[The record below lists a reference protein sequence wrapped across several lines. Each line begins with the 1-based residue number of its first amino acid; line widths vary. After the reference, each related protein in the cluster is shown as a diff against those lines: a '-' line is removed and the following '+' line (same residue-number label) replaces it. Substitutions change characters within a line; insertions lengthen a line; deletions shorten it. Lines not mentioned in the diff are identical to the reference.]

1 MTRPV
6 EAGSIYLGLE
16 APMGAPTDIAADVIR
31 PGDPLYDNA
40 RAVFNA
46 MIDRRPLAIVRC
58 RDARDV
64 AAGIRY
70 TREHYLA
77 LSVRG
82 GGHSVAGN
90 AVCDGGIMLD
100 LSGMKNVSVDPHR
113 RIAHA
118 GPGLLL
124 GDLDGATQPHGL
136 ATPLGVMSGTG
147 IAGLTLGGGL
157 GWLNGR
163 YGLTCDNLIGAE
175 VVTADGEVL
184 RVGEDEHPDLLWGL
198 RGGGGN
204 LAVATSFT
212 YRLHPAAS
220 VLAGALAYPWTAAR
234 DVLRHHHDVM
244 AAAPDELTSLVSLGI
259 DPTGTPT
266 VTVVV
271 CWSGEPAE
279 GQQALRPLRSFGPP
293 LDDSIQMLP
302 YLDWQRVPDAGFPPG
317 RQHYWK
323 SGYLRRLTDAALD
336 ALLAIPPTIPTP
348 QTAVGL
354 QGLRGAAA
362 RVPVDATAF
371 PHRATQYD
379 LLILTQW
386 SDPARSDD
394 HVGWTRSAFDAL
406 QPHLE
411 DAVYVNNLGT
421 EGPERVRAAYGSN
434 HARLATLKRAYDPTN
449 VFHLNQNVP
458 PA

>member
-1 MTRPV
+1 MV
-6 EAGSIYLGLE
+6 
-16 APMGAPTDIAADVIR
+16 APTDIATDVIR
-31 PGDPLYDNA
+31 PGDPGYDDA

-70 TREHYLA
+70 AREHDLV

-82 GGHSVAGN
+82 GGHGVAGN

-100 LSGMKNVSVDPHR
+100 LSGMKDVSIDPDR

-124 GDLDGATQPHGL
+124 GDLDGATQRYGL

-157 GWLNGR
+157 GWLNAR
-163 YGLTCDNLIGAE
+163 YGLTCDNLVGAE
-175 VVTADGEVL
+175 VVTADGEVR
-184 RVGEDEHPDLLWGL
+184 RVGQDEHPDLLWGL

-204 LAVATSFT
+204 LAVVTSFT
-212 YRLHPAAS
+212 YRLHPVAS
-220 VLAGALAYPWTAAR
+220 VLAGALTYPWAAAPE
-234 DVLRHHHDVM
+234 VLRHHHEFM
-244 AAAPDELTSLVSLGI
+244 AAAPDELTSSVALGI
-259 DPTGTPT
+259 DSAGTPA

-279 GQQALRPLRSFGPP
+279 GEGVLSPLRSFGPP
-293 LDDSIQMLP
+293 LDDSIGLLP
-302 YLDWQRVPDAGFPPG
+302 YLEWQRVPDAGFPRG
-317 RQHYWK
+317 HQHYWK
-323 SGYLRRLTDAALD
+323 SGYLRRLTDAAVD
-336 ALLAIPPTIPTP
+336 TLLAIAPTIPTP
-348 QTAVGL
+348 ATGIGL

-362 RVPVDATAF
+362 RVPIDATAF
-371 PHRATQYD
+371 PHRAQQYD

-386 SDPARSDD
+386 SDPARSDE

-406 QPHLE
+406 RPHLE

-421 EGPERVRAAYGSN
+421 EGAERVRSAYGPN
-434 HARLATLKRAYDPTN
+434 HARLAALKRTYDPTN
-449 VFHLNQNVP
+449 VFRLNQNVP